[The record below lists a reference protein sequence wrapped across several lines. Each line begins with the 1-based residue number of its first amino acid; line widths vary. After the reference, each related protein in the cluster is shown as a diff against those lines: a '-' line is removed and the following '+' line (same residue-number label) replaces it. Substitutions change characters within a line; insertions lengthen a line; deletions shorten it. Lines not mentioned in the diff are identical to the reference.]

1 MGRKSLTRKDLT
13 TDQGQSLLHLL
24 MEITSDGDISESEA
38 QQLRSWIAQN
48 GTSLPAADF
57 LKQTL
62 DRVLADGRI
71 SFTDRWDILQC
82 IDKVLPP
89 EERALVKI
97 STRGTPEPATPR
109 QLEYLRMLKVRYTD
123 DLTKEQ
129 AGDLIDAYKDRHHIE
144 KKPRKRGKKAESS
157 GCVGCLVLLVIVWLL
172 AKCGRQ
178 LQSEAPAKVPAPAA
192 APKHR

>member
-38 QQLRSWIAQN
+38 QRLRTWIELN
-48 GTSLPAADF
+48 GTELQAAHF
-57 LKQTL
+57 LKETL

-89 EERALVKI
+89 EERALLKI

-129 AGDLIDAYKDRHHIE
+129 AGELIDEFKDRLHLE
-144 KKPRKRGKKAESS
+144 KKRKKGKKDEI
-157 GCVGCLVLLVIVWLL
+157 GCGGWIFLIIVGFAIYSYCTG
-172 AKCGRQ
+172 K
-178 LQSEAPAKVPAPAA
+178 
-192 APKHR
+192 